1 MLTTDFIRDPN
12 RVYQAL
18 AKTAGKLIAK
28 EPIRIYIPERYV
40 ERDLAF
46 IGSET
51 YTVGI
56 FMIATEDNRYGISL
70 INAMV
75 PIDPTN
81 TTIVSFND
89 IKYYEFY
96 FRKGSTIVTNLNL
109 VKDKKLIYSIFNEI
123 ISNGK
128 APWYLNYLDFAK
140 VLSTAPKHAGVSIGE
155 NHEVMELLTS
165 NLARD
170 PEDKTIYYR
179 QIINSLDD
187 IKRIPPAMIPLR
199 SVQYGATNTTA
210 KLAGSYFRPAL
221 VSALVNPTERVG
233 RIERI
238 LKT

>member
-1 MLTTDFIRDPN
+1 MQTTDFVRDPN

-18 AKTAGKLIAK
+18 AKTPGKLIAK

-40 ERDLAF
+40 EKGLAF

-56 FMIATEDNRYGISL
+56 YMMATDDNRYGVSL

-81 TTIVSFND
+81 TTIVTFD
-89 IKYYEFY
+89 DVKYYEFY
-96 FRKGSTIVTNLNL
+96 FRKGSTIITNLNL

-140 VLSTAPKHAGVSIGE
+140 VLATAPKHAGVSIGE

-165 NLARD
+165 SLARN
-170 PEDKTIYYR
+170 PEDRTVYYR
-179 QIINSLDD
+179 QIVNSLKD
-187 IKRIPPAMIPLR
+187 IETIPPAMIPLR
-199 SVQYGATNTTA
+199 SVQYAATNTTA

-221 VSALVNPTERVG
+221 ISALTNPSDRLS
-233 RIERI
+233 RIEDI
-238 LKT
+238 LTK